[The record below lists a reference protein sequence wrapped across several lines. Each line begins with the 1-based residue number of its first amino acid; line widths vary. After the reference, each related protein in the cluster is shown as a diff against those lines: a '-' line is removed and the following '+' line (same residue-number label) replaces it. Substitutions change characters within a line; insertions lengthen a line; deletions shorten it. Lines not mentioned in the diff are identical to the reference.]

1 VLNGN
6 AEINNNGKE
15 VMLEVKNIFKN
26 FGDLEVLK
34 GVTTEVDKG
43 EVISVVG
50 ASGSGKSTLLRCMNL
65 LEEPTYGEVWIEG
78 KLMTPVDPYLHFDI
92 IRASKTYKK
101 LVAAGMEDMDAIQK
115 IKNEDLLIEKNGREG
130 SEYKALMDKIYK
142 ENRIDI
148 NLGRRKM
155 SMVFQQFNLFN
166 NLTVLDNIML
176 APIETAKY
184 NKVKDMNTEK
194 EKIREQAFA
203 LLKRIGLED
212 KADVYPSKLSGGQ
225 KQRIAII
232 RSLAMN
238 PDVMLFD
245 EPTSALDPE
254 MIGEVLDLMKELAQA
269 GMTMVIVTHE
279 MGFAREVS
287 DRVMFVD
294 EGRIKE
300 EGTPEEIFDHPKDP
314 RLQDF
319 LSKVL

>member
-1 VLNGN
+1 MH
-6 AEINNNGKE
+6 KE
-15 VMLEVKNIFKN
+15 VMLEVKNIYKN
-26 FGDLEVLK
+26 FGDLKVLK
-34 GVTTEVDKG
+34 GVSTDVNKG
-43 EVISVVG
+43 EVISIIG

-65 LEEPTYGEVWIEG
+65 LEEPTFGEVWIEG

-101 LVAAGMEDMDAIQK
+101 LVAGGMEDMNAIMK
-115 IKNEDLLIEKNGREG
+115 IKDEDLLLEKHSQEG

-142 ENRIDI
+142 ENHIDT

-166 NLTVLDNIML
+166 NLSVLDNIML
-176 APIETAKY
+176 APVETAKY
-184 NKVKDMNTEK
+184 NKVKDLNAEK
-194 EKIREQAFA
+194 ARIKEQAFE

-212 KADVYPSKLSGGQ
+212 KADAYPSTLSGGQ

-254 MIGEVLDLMKELAQA
+254 MIGEVLDLMKELAEG

-287 DRVMFVD
+287 DRILFVD
-294 EGRIKE
+294 EGYIKE
-300 EGTPEEIFDHPKDP
+300 EGSPEEVFDHPKDP

>member
-1 VLNGN
+1 M
-6 AEINNNGKE
+6 A
-15 VMLEVKNIFKN
+15 
-26 FGDLEVLK
+26 
-34 GVTTEVDKG
+34 
-43 EVISVVG
+43 
-50 ASGSGKSTLLRCMNL
+50 
-65 LEEPTYGEVWIEG
+65 
-78 KLMTPVDPYLHFDI
+78 
-92 IRASKTYKK
+92 
-101 LVAAGMEDMDAIQK
+101 DMDAISK
-115 IKNEDLLIEKNGREG
+115 IKSEDLLQEKHSKEG
-130 SEYKALMDKIYK
+130 QEYKALMDQIYK
-142 ENRIDI
+142 ENHIDT

-166 NLTVLDNIML
+166 NLNVLDNIML

-184 NKVKDMNTEK
+184 NKVKDLNAEK
-194 EKIREQAFA
+194 EKIREQAMT

-212 KADVYPSKLSGGQ
+212 KAGVYPSKLSGGQ
-225 KQRIAII
+225 KQRIAIV

-254 MIGEVLDLMKELAQA
+254 MIGEVLDLMKELAKA

-287 DRVMFVD
+287 NRVLFVD
-294 EGRIKE
+294 EGYIKE
-300 EGTPEEIFDHPKDP
+300 EGTPEQVFEDPKDP

>member
-1 VLNGN
+1 MHDQN
-6 AEINNNGKE
+6 
-15 VMLEVKNIFKN
+15 MLDIKNIYKN
-26 FGDLEVLK
+26 FGSLQVLK
-34 GVTTEVDKG
+34 GVSTKVDKG
-43 EVISVVG
+43 EVISVIG

-65 LEEPTYGEVWIEG
+65 LEEPTFGEVWIEG
-78 KLMTPVDPYLHFDI
+78 KLMTPVDPYLHYEV
-92 IRASKTYKK
+92 IRASNTYKK
-101 LVAAGMEDMDAIQK
+101 LIASGMSDEDAIKK
-115 IKNEDLLIEKNGREG
+115 IKSEDLLMEKHSREG
-130 SEYKALMDKIYK
+130 QEYKALMEKIYK
-142 ENRIDI
+142 ENHIDT

-166 NLTVLDNIML
+166 NLNVLDNIML
-176 APIETAKY
+176 APVETAKY
-184 NKVKDMNTEK
+184 NKVKDLNAEK
-194 EKIREQAFA
+194 DKIREQALS

-212 KADVYPSKLSGGQ
+212 KADAYPSKLSGGQ
-225 KQRIAII
+225 KQRIAIV

-279 MGFAREVS
+279 MGFAKEVS
-287 DRVMFVD
+287 NRVLFVD
-294 EGRIKE
+294 EGYIKE
-300 EGTPEEIFDHPKDP
+300 EGSPEQIFEDPKDP

>member
-1 VLNGN
+1 MNM
-6 AEINNNGKE
+6 EKK
-15 VMLEVKNIFKN
+15 VMHDQNMLDVKNIYKN
-26 FGDLEVLK
+26 FGSLQVLK
-34 GVTTEVDKG
+34 GVSTTVDKG
-43 EVISVVG
+43 EVVSIIG

-65 LEEPTYGEVWIEG
+65 LEEPTFGEVWIEG
-78 KLMTPVDPYLHFDI
+78 KLMTPVDPYLHFDV

-101 LVAAGMEDMDAIQK
+101 LIGEGMEDMAAITK
-115 IKNEDLLIEKNGREG
+115 IKQNDMLLEKHSQEG
-130 SEYKALMDKIYK
+130 SEYKALMDRIYK
-142 ENRIDI
+142 ENHIDT

-184 NKVKDMNTEK
+184 NKVKDMKAEK
-194 EKIREQAFA
+194 EKIREQAFT

-212 KADVYPSKLSGGQ
+212 KADAYPSKLSGGQ
-225 KQRIAII
+225 KQRIAIV

-254 MIGEVLDLMKELAQA
+254 MIGEVLDLMKELAEA
-269 GMTMVIVTHE
+269 GMTMVVVTHE

-287 DRVMFVD
+287 NRVLFVD
-294 EGRIKE
+294 EGYIKE
-300 EGTPEEIFDHPKDP
+300 EGTPEEVFDHPKDP

-319 LSKVL
+319 LSKIL

>member
-1 VLNGN
+1 
-6 AEINNNGKE
+6 
-15 VMLEVKNIFKN
+15 MLDIKNIYKN
-26 FGDLEVLK
+26 FGSLQVLK
-34 GVTTEVDKG
+34 GVSTTVDKG
-43 EVISVVG
+43 EVVSIIG

-65 LEEPTYGEVWIEG
+65 LEEPTFGEVWIEG
-78 KLMTPVDPYLHFDI
+78 KLMTPVDPYLHFDV

-101 LVAAGMEDMDAIQK
+101 LIAQGMDDMAAITK
-115 IKNEDLLIEKNGREG
+115 IKAEDLLLEKHSQEG
-130 SEYKALMDKIYK
+130 PEYKALMDKIFK
-142 ENRIDI
+142 ENHIDT

-176 APIETAKY
+176 APVETAKY
-184 NKVKDMNTEK
+184 NKVKDLNAEK
-194 EKIREQAFA
+194 EKIREQAMT

-225 KQRIAII
+225 KQRIAIV

-254 MIGEVLDLMKELAQA
+254 MIGEVLDLMKELAET
-269 GMTMVIVTHE
+269 GMTMVVVTHE

-287 DRVMFVD
+287 NRVLFVD
-294 EGRIKE
+294 EGYIKE
-300 EGTPEEIFDHPKDP
+300 EGTPEEVFDHPKDP

-319 LSKVL
+319 LSKIL